1 METNTERKWQFWI
14 SPQGLCWGDRKTGV
28 HHTQIG
34 FFWVILVGWGLYE
47 MISAA
52 IKLSALA
59 AGKL

>member
-1 METNTERKWQFWI
+1 VETSTKRKWQFWVGTG
-14 SPQGLCWGDRKTGV
+14 GLYWGDRSTGEY
-28 HHTQIG
+28 HTQIG

-52 IKLSALA
+52 IKLNAL